1 MTVARPSHL
10 VQFCSLNELL
20 ELIIKVGDHLLIEL
34 QLAQGA
40 IPLIL
45 TPGQDALAVEVVPR
59 IAWQVCDH
67 LACLEDFHANG
78 ALCALRVHE
87 DIVLAFV

>member
-20 ELIIKVGDHLLIEL
+20 ELVIEISDHLLIEL

-45 TPGQDALAVEVVPR
+45 TPG
-59 IAWQVCDH
+59 
-67 LACLEDFHANG
+67 
-78 ALCALRVHE
+78 
-87 DIVLAFV
+87 